1 MCPGHNGL
9 LGQDLE
15 GWGSTR
21 FLQGLCLNH
30 EEDTRSPFLYRVTSQ
45 MCSAPLDALWCLW
58 DTMSVLLCSRPTSSP
73 AIQCQHHQRPQD
85 KMWSC
90 YQIKIMSPSLQHAT
104 PFSRP
109 VTYSLFLIRSY
120 LLFAGSKHT
129 SIDRP
134 RYIAWH
140 MPRNFATSKV
150 LCLHQTVR
158 IQSNGINCATWAGF

>member
-1 MCPGHNGL
+1 
-9 LGQDLE
+9 
-15 GWGSTR
+15 
-21 FLQGLCLNH
+21 
-30 EEDTRSPFLYRVTSQ
+30 

-150 LCLHQTVR
+150 LCLHQIVR
-158 IQSNGINCATWAGF
+158 IKSHEINCASWIRRWFFMNGAVTQRKGPLKFLIAQVHTFDDVSAHLKKV